1 MMTLRLPRRLKARLW
16 RLRDQIRAPKLSVV
30 PPDADP
36 LYEMLAAQPA
46 WARRQVLIHGAARRS
61 VTPEILRRRRAG

>member
-1 MMTLRLPRRLKARLW
+1 MNRLRLPRRLKVRIW

-36 LYEMLAAQPA
+36 LYEMLAATPA
-46 WARRQVLIHGAARRS
+46 WARRQVLIHGAARRR
-61 VTPEILRRRRAG
+61 VAPELVGRRRAG